1 MLKGLGCLIILL
13 FIAIFIVLFV
23 VASVFK
29 TISSFLGMG
38 RSTDF
43 MGKTGRKKENNAQQQ
58 RNSYRQT
65 TSEGNKTKNERNRT
79 GGKVISDDEGEYI
92 DFEEVK

>member
-29 TISSFLGMG
+29 TISSFLGLG
-38 RSTDF
+38 RFTDF
-43 MGKTGRKKENNAQQQ
+43 TGKTSKQKYDRSRQTENP
-58 RNSYRQT
+58 YGKT
-65 TSEGNKTKNERNRT
+65 TSEGSKSRSGRNQT